1 MKIIKK
7 IIPLLIT
14 ILLLISGIFT
24 ANAETT
30 KEELFDDFVAYCE
43 EKLNIKYDPENPLES
58 SIIIYSYY
66 ETSDAIFFCGNGSS
80 PILLME
86 YSENIGNWYFV
97 SPVIF
102 SPGGLGLFVQSKG
115 EIYTLREAYDLGVIT
130 DLSPTL
136 HLTDIINYEIY
147 PNGDANGDETVN
159 IKDATTIQKYLV
171 GIDTTLAEV
180 QDIRLLMDTNGDGTV
195 NIKDATTIQKKLT
208 NLE

>member
-1 MKIIKK
+1 MRIIKK
-7 IIPLLIT
+7 IIPLFIT
-14 ILLLISGIFT
+14 ISLLISCIFS
-24 ANAETT
+24 ADAKTT
-30 KEELFDDFVAYCE
+30 EEELFDDFVVYCE

-66 ETSDAIFFCGNGSS
+66 ETPDATFFCGNGSS

-102 SPGGLGLFVQSKG
+102 SPGGLGLFVRSKG
-115 EIYTLREAYDLGVIT
+115 EIYTLREAYNSGVIT

-180 QDIRLLMDTNGDGTV
+180 QDVRILMDTNTDGTV